1 MLLGWFLFPSIFC
14 LFFPTSS
21 LSHFIF
27 FSLSSLHLQL
37 IQFSHFLLSNCL
49 PKFTY
54 TKLLLLL
61 RWVYST
67 GLMILSSGARE
78 GVGRAGEI
86 QIILLG
92 PILRFIQ
99 ADWARGD
106 DRWRKS
112 QVLDHTG
119 GTMSATGQLFD
130 PRHSLAVPKASSMH
144 SHDLEI
150 KSLLQ
155 HCRQNHQL
163 TLFGEQNSFLKHKE

>member
-1 MLLGWFLFPSIFC
+1 MGPLTEIDFWRRRSRNISGIHEQIKHPVRMNASWVVFVSINFLFV
-14 LFFPTSS
+14 FPHLS

-99 ADWARGD
+99 AD
-106 DRWRKS
+106 
-112 QVLDHTG
+112 
-119 GTMSATGQLFD
+119 
-130 PRHSLAVPKASSMH
+130 
-144 SHDLEI
+144 
-150 KSLLQ
+150 
-155 HCRQNHQL
+155 
-163 TLFGEQNSFLKHKE
+163 